1 MQFIVR
7 FFWSK
12 SSSVI
17 EPQTATFV
25 WHCSNA
31 RLKYSFADKYVLS
44 LCFHVP
50 WGLQAMRCRWT
61 SPRNSWHS
69 DGGKSEG
76 KPLSRLNHTSR
87 HSSSTAVIYLLWWYA
102 RQSDWERDSHLYGWE
117 SATTFLFPCAMFW
130 GYRYAESCHPLCR
143 CRSSLPPIW
152 WKDMEDVSHK
162 AIFICLRHFML
173 AIYKKIHGNAHKQR
187 ISVDFIIGMFYK
199 LTY

>member
-117 SATTFLFPCAMFW
+117 SATTFLFPCAMSW
-130 GYRYAESCHPLCR
+130 GYSYAVSSHPWCR
-143 CRSSLPPIW
+143 CRSSPLARAQSWFAQVRSLWHQSQPRNAPQ
-152 WKDMEDVSHK
+152 STTPS
-162 AIFICLRHFML
+162 FLLSSICSSRRCSRHC
-173 AIYKKIHGNAHKQR
+173 
-187 ISVDFIIGMFYK
+187 
-199 LTY
+199 